1 MIEIDKKVF
10 RGNDIR
16 GKVNIDITDEFAYVI
31 GLAFGSYIKENNRSK
46 CVVDMIIVHLAL
58 LFVKI

>member
-16 GKVNIDITDEFAYVI
+16 GKVNIDITDEFRKDPISDLNRYVI
-31 GLAFGSYIKENNRSK
+31 KVEDYDEVSFKR
-46 CVVDMIIVHLAL
+46 
-58 LFVKI
+58 

>member
-31 GLAFGSYIKENNRSK
+31 GVN
-46 CVVDMIIVHLAL
+46 LAL
-58 LFVKI
+58 FSD